1 MSTTFC
7 AAGASS
13 GGSASGVFISGLMR
27 FQETSARCTA
37 LKSFA
42 ALADL
47 VESFRKQER
56 NVVNAAISHVLQP
69 VPSTFFAPNHRMKS
83 TLTLDRTR

>member
-1 MSTTFC
+1 M
-7 AAGASS
+7 S
-13 GGSASGVFISGLMR
+13 GGSGSGVFMSGLMR
-27 FQETSARCTA
+27 FHETSARCTA

-47 VESFRKQER
+47 VESFKKQER
-56 NVVNAAISHVLQP
+56 NVANAAISHVRQP

-83 TLTLDRTR
+83 TLTFDVTR